1 MKYFEVNEPYYALLK
16 AESQEKGI
24 KEYINHVA
32 DDDGT
37 LSSEIKE
44 VDRDYTLVNFSQ
56 ALSEEGDFIPV
67 NEVLELFN
75 NEKVNVLV
83 IDGSLV

>member
-16 AESQEKGI
+16 AETQDECI
-24 KEYINHVA
+24 KEYVEHVA

-44 VDRDYTLVNFSQ
+44 VDRDYALINFSQ

-75 NEKVNVLV
+75 NEKVNVLIV
-83 IDGSLV
+83 DGTLV